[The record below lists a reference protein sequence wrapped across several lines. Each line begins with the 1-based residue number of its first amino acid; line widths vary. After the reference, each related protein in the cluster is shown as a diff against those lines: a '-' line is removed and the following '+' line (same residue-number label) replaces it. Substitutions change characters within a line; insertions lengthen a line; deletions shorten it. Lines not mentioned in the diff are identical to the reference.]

1 MNTRCKGVFILIEQK
16 NYNKVKTSHNVFHI
30 RQGIKYFKYK
40 SRKKCQVY
48 AQERNAQVYAQGFP

>member
-1 MNTRCKGVFILIEQK
+1 MNARCKRVFILVEQK
-16 NYNKVKTSHNVFHI
+16 DYNKIKTSHVFHI

-48 AQERNAQVYAQGFP
+48 AQEWISKG

>member
-1 MNTRCKGVFILIEQK
+1 MNARCKRVFILVEQK

-40 SRKKCQVY
+40 SRKKGQVY
-48 AQERNAQVYAQGFP
+48 AQEWISKG